1 MYTLSDYDYVLPEQQ
16 IARYPAEKRTESRLL
31 AVDRATQ
38 QLTDRQFVDLA
49 HSLRPGDLLVMND
62 SKVMPARLY
71 GHKSSGGK
79 VEILVERLL
88 DKNRALAHL
97 RASKTPKSEQIIH
110 LDSDDAIK
118 VIGRQND
125 LFVIEALNQR
135 SWPDIMEQ
143 TGEIPLP
150 PYFHREAEATDKE
163 RYQTVY
169 AHNEGSVAA
178 PTAGLHFDKPF
189 LHNLQGLGIEL
200 AYLTLHVGAGTFQ
213 PVRTEQIR
221 EHQLHYEWIQV
232 PDSVCEAIA
241 RTKERGGRVVAVGT
255 TTVRSLETAAQSGSL
270 QPFNGES
277 NLFIYPGYEFKVI
290 DGLLTNFH
298 LPQSSLLM
306 LVAAFAGYETTM
318 KAYQHAIAAQYRFY
332 SYGDCMLIL

>member
-31 AVDRATQ
+31 AVDRAAQ
-38 QLTDRQFVDLA
+38 QWADRQFIDLA
-49 HSLRPGDLLVMND
+49 HFLRPGDLLVMND

-97 RASKTPKSEQIIH
+97 RASKTPKIEQIIH
-110 LDSDDAIK
+110 LDNDDVIK
-118 VIGRQND
+118 VVGRQND
-125 LFVIEALNQR
+125 LFVIETVNQR
-135 SWPDIMEQ
+135 SWTDIMEQ

-169 AHNEGSVAA
+169 AHNDGSVAA

-189 LHNLQGLGIEL
+189 LHNLQDLGIEL

-221 EHQLHYEWIQV
+221 EHQLHHEWIQV
-232 PDSVCEAIA
+232 SESVCQAIT
-241 RTKERGGRVVAVGT
+241 RTKERGGRVIAVGT
-255 TTVRSLETAAQSGSL
+255 TTVRSLETAAQSESL
-270 QPFNGES
+270 QPFNGDS
-277 NLFIYPGYEFKVI
+277 NLFIYPGYEFKVV

>member
-1 MYTLSDYDYVLPEQQ
+1 MYTLSDYDYALPEQQ

-31 AVDRATQ
+31 AVDKATQ
-38 QLTDRQFVDLA
+38 QLAHRQFVDLA
-49 HSLRPGDLLVMND
+49 DFLRPGDLLVMND

-125 LFVIEALNQR
+125 LFVIEAANQR
-135 SWPDIMEQ
+135 SWTDIMEQ

-169 AHNEGSVAA
+169 AHKDGSVAA

-189 LHNLQGLGIEL
+189 LHNLQDLGIEL

-221 EHQLHYEWIQV
+221 EHQLHHEWIQV
-232 PDSVCEAIA
+232 PDSVCQAIA
-241 RTKERGGRVVAVGT
+241 RTKERGGRVIAVGT
-255 TTVRSLETAAQSGSL
+255 TTVRSLETAAQSGNL
-270 QPFNGES
+270 QPFNGDS

-306 LVAAFAGYETTM
+306 LVAAFAGYEITM

>member
-1 MYTLSDYDYVLPEQQ
+1 MYTLSDYDYALPEQQ

-31 AVDRATQ
+31 VVNRNAQ
-38 QLTDRQFVDLA
+38 QQTDRQFVDLA
-49 HSLRPGDLLVMND
+49 QYLRCGDLLVMND
-62 SKVMPARLY
+62 SKVMLARLY
-71 GHKSSGGK
+71 GYKSSGGK
-79 VEILVERLL
+79 VEILIERLL
-88 DKNRALAHL
+88 DKNKALAHL
-97 RASKTPKSEQIIH
+97 RASKTPKSGQSIH
-110 LDSDDAIK
+110 LDSGDVAE
-118 VIGRQND
+118 VIERQND
-125 LFVIEALNQR
+125 LFVIEVLKQR
-135 SWPDIMEQ
+135 SWIDIMEE

-150 PYFHREAEATDKE
+150 PYFHREAEMADKE

-169 AHNEGSVAA
+169 AHNDGSVAA

-189 LHNLQGLGIEL
+189 LENLETLGVEL
-200 AYLTLHVGAGTFQ
+200 AYVTLHVGAGTFQ
-213 PVRTEQIR
+213 PVRVQQIR
-221 EHQLHYEWIQV
+221 EHQLHYEWAQV
-232 PDSVCEAIA
+232 PDSVCQAIA

-255 TTVRSLETAAQSGSL
+255 TTVRALESAAQNGSL
-270 QPFNGES
+270 KPFNGDS

-318 KAYQHAIAAQYRFY
+318 AAYQHAIAAQYRFY

>member
-1 MYTLSDYDYVLPEQQ
+1 MYTLSDYDYALPEQQ

-38 QLTDRQFVDLA
+38 QWADRQFIDLT
-49 HSLRPGDLLVMND
+49 HSLRPGDLLVMNN

-79 VEILVERLL
+79 VEILIERLL
-88 DKNRALAHL
+88 GTNCALAHL
-97 RASKTPKSEQIIH
+97 RASKTPKNEQTIH
-110 LDSDDAIK
+110 LDSGDIIK

-135 SWPDIMEQ
+135 SWMDIMEQ

-150 PYFHREAEATDKE
+150 PYFHREAEAIDKE

-169 AHNEGSVAA
+169 AHNDGSVAA

-189 LHNLQGLGIEL
+189 LSNLQDLGIEL

-221 EHQLHYEWIQV
+221 EHQLHHEWIQV
-232 PDSVCEAIA
+232 PDNVCHAIT
-241 RTKERGGRVVAVGT
+241 RTKERGGRVIAVGT

-270 QPFNGES
+270 QPFNGDS

-318 KAYQHAIAAQYRFY
+318 KAYEHAIAAQYRFY

>member
-1 MYTLSDYDYVLPEQQ
+1 MYTLSDYDYALPEQQ
-16 IARYPAEKRTESRLL
+16 IARYPAEKRTQSRLL
-31 AVDRATQ
+31 AVDRAAQ
-38 QLTDRQFVDLA
+38 QWADRQFIDLA

-88 DKNRALAHL
+88 DKNCALVHL

-110 LDSDDAIK
+110 LDSGDIIK

-135 SWPDIMEQ
+135 SWTDIMEQ

-169 AHNEGSVAA
+169 AHNDGSVAA

-213 PVRTEQIR
+213 PVRAEQIR
-221 EHQLHYEWIQV
+221 EHQLHHEWIQV
-232 PDSVCEAIA
+232 PDSVCQSIT
-241 RTKERGGRVVAVGT
+241 RTKERGGRVIAVGT
-255 TTVRSLETAAQSGSL
+255 TTVRSLETAAQSGSI
-270 QPFNGES
+270 QPFNGDS